1 MYPGSFYGG
10 TWCTV
15 QISRSKVLRKA
26 VKHVSLIGADWRMYG
41 TVLLLRCCCKLESRG
56 TVLLF
61 YCCKL
66 RSCIVVLLYCCLF
79 LCWLGKSSTVLF
91 LVVSGKSSTVLAVL
105 YCFLTWYTNLRTRKQ
120 KRNESLQSSKLVH
133 SSSAIAF
140 QNCPSDPMLSGRYR
154 SEQEFCP
161 H

>member
-1 MYPGSFYGG
+1 
-10 TWCTV
+10 
-15 QISRSKVLRKA
+15 
-26 VKHVSLIGADWRMYG
+26 MYG
-41 TVLLLRCCCKLESRG
+41 TVLLLRCCCKLESCS

-91 LVVSGKSSTVLAVL
+91 LVVSGKSSTVLAVP
-105 YCFLTWYTNLRTRKQ
+105 YCFLTWYPYLRTRKQ

-140 QNCPSDPMLSGRYR
+140 QNCPSDPMLRSRYKANR
-154 SEQEFCP
+154 RYVSIEAYPFALP
-161 H
+161 